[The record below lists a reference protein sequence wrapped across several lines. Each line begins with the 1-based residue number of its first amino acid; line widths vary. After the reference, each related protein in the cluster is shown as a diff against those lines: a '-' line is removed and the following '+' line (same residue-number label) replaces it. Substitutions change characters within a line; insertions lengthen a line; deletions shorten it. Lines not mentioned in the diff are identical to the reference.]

1 VSREPLL
8 RRLSGAPLRIQLTL
22 IATLASTIALAVTG
36 IGFLNYDLDRLR
48 DEEANRAHLLA
59 RTIAYHSRAPI
70 SFGDVEAVRD
80 TLRFLELEPSV
91 RSACVFGLGGEVVA
105 CRPEPAGPGATPL
118 PPGKAPLLRVERDHV
133 VAVEPVD
140 LGSTRIGLVSL
151 EVDLGILE
159 ERRATLMVFGVSLMV
174 LSFGAALLLS
184 AVLQRVVSKPVAEL
198 AETARAI
205 VSEKDYRF
213 HAPVAGPREVGQL
226 VDSFNEMVEAIA
238 KREADWMREIAER
251 ERIQS
256 ELERRNAEMERFN
269 YTVSHDL
276 KAPLVTIRGFLE
288 LLQRD
293 VADGDEEAVR
303 CDVEQIRQAT
313 DRMVE
318 LLDDW
323 LELSRVGR
331 IIHPPVELDL
341 REVVEEALATLSG
354 KIAAS
359 GARIELGSEWPVC
372 AVDRRRM
379 VEVFQ
384 NLVENAIKF
393 TPEGER
399 PRVEITA
406 TLEDG
411 DVVVRVRDHGIGLE
425 GDQHER
431 IFDLFERLHSGDEG
445 TGIGLALVRRII
457 EAHRGSVSV
466 ESDGVGQGST
476 FVLSWPRRAEET
488 GPEVG

>member
-1 VSREPLL
+1 
-8 RRLSGAPLRIQLTL
+8 
-22 IATLASTIALAVTG
+22 
-36 IGFLNYDLDRLR
+36 
-48 DEEANRAHLLA
+48 
-59 RTIAYHSRAPI
+59 
-70 SFGDVEAVRD
+70 
-80 TLRFLELEPSV
+80 
-91 RSACVFGLGGEVVA
+91 
-105 CRPEPAGPGATPL
+105 
-118 PPGKAPLLRVERDHV
+118 
-133 VAVEPVD
+133 
-140 LGSTRIGLVSL
+140 
-151 EVDLGILE
+151 
-159 ERRATLMVFGVSLMV
+159 V

-425 GDQHER
+425 WDQHER